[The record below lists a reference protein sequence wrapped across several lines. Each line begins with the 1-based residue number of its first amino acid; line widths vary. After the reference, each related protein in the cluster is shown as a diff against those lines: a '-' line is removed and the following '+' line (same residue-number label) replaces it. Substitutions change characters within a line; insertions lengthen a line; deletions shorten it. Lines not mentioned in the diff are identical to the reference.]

1 MNLKTSSVEGI
12 QARAAVYRMF
22 SGSFRE
28 PIPEPIDARYLEEAL
43 SALPGEF
50 HVAIPPPPGDIAGE
64 FRRIFGHNLSPD
76 CPPYETHYEHMG
88 IFRKTQELADLAGF
102 YRAFGLETAAG
113 DRRADHLPVELEFIS
128 LLCLKEALAV
138 ERGETE
144 KADICRRARGRFLGE
159 HLCRWLP
166 AFAQAVRQKAP
177 DGYFEGL
184 SAAMSAFARI
194 DAEALGVDLAAPRPR
209 PTLPDGPEDVCISC
223 IGGSDETV

>member
-1 MNLKTSSVEGI
+1 MNLKTSSLEEL

-22 SGSFRE
+22 SESFIE
-28 PIPEPIDARYLEEAL
+28 PFPKLHHAGDWEKVL

-50 HVAIPPPPGDIAGE
+50 QVVIPPPPSDPADE

-102 YRAFGLETAAG
+102 YRAFGLETADG
-113 DRRADHLPVELEFIS
+113 DRRADHLPVELEFVS

-138 ERGETE
+138 EREETE
-144 KADICRRARGRFLGE
+144 KADICRRARERFLGE
-159 HLCRWLP
+159 HLCRWLS
-166 AFAQAVRQKAP
+166 AFTQAVNQKAP
-177 DGYFEGL
+177 NGYFARL
-184 SAAMSAFARI
+184 SAALAAFARI

-209 PTLPDGPEDVCISC
+209 PTLPDEPEDVCISC
-223 IGGSDETV
+223 IGGPDDQA

>member
-1 MNLKTSSVEGI
+1 MKINTSSVGDL

-28 PIPEPIDARYLEEAL
+28 PVPRLPRAEDWAEVL
-43 SALPGEF
+43 SALPGDSQ
-50 HVAIPPPPGDIAGE
+50 VTIPPPPSAPADE

-138 ERGETE
+138 DREETE
-144 KADICRRARGRFLGE
+144 KADICRKARGRFLSE

-166 AFAQAVRQKAP
+166 AFAQAVHQKAP
-177 DGYFEGL
+177 DGYFAGL
-184 SAAMSAFARI
+184 SAALAAFARM
-194 DAEALGVDLAAPRPR
+194 DAETLGVDLAAPRLR
-209 PTLPDGPEDVCISC
+209 PTIPDGPEDACISC
-223 IGGSDETV
+223 IGGSDENL